1 MDSAINREKIFS
13 AQEQGLTTKN
23 TGTQKS
29 STTNLQSPAPVPIMV
44 PLAKFRPW
52 LQDFNMGADY
62 TADMVKQ
69 EIQATQDA
77 LGNDFSGFMLWNPS
91 NIYTEEAILKPS

>member
-1 MDSAINREKIFS
+1 MA
-13 AQEQGLTTKN
+13 
-23 TGTQKS
+23 
-29 STTNLQSPAPVPIMV
+29 

-62 TADMVKQ
+62 TADMVKA

-77 LGNDFSGFMLWNPS
+77 LGGNYSGFMLWNPS
-91 NIYTEEAILKPS
+91 NIYTQEAVTKDAPKPN